1 MEENNNSIE
10 NTNNVEVKSY
20 YTKEAINEK
29 IENITDDIEK
39 KVEIAKN
46 QVSRLNIPFTADEI
60 KKLEIGFK
68 YYHNVNKKNEMIA
81 VIKEI
86 ILKENDKYLQDL
98 KNNL

>member
-1 MEENNNSIE
+1 MEENNNFIE
-10 NTNNVEVKSY
+10 NTNNVEIKSY

-29 IENITDDIEK
+29 IENITDDIK
-39 KVEIAKN
+39 KKAEIAKN
-46 QVSRLNIPFTADEI
+46 QVSRLNISFTADEM

-68 YYHNVNKKNEMIA
+68 YYYNINKKNEMIA
-81 VIKEI
+81 AIKEI